1 MGSVRYLFFPKLC
14 LGVPSPP
21 FARSSDRQITLTCS
35 STPSNFSFGPQRPD
49 SGTDVSMDV
58 SCATKKAER

>member
-1 MGSVRYLFFPKLC
+1 MGSVRYLFFPKLR

-35 STPSNFSFGPQRPD
+35 STPSNFSFGPQRLD